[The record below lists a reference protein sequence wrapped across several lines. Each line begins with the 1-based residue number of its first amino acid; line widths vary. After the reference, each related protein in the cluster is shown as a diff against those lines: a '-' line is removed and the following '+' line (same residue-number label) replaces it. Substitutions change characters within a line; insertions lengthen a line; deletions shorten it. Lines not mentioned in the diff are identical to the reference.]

1 MVKEKEKEGAIELY
15 NIQNFI
21 TNKID
26 EAFLRYRS
34 IWFLQFNFYI
44 LVAGNSSVKEIL

>member
-15 NIQNFI
+15 NIQL
-21 TNKID
+21 ID

-34 IWFLQFNFYI
+34 IWFLRFDFYI

>member
-15 NIQNFI
+15 NKQLIE
-21 TNKID
+21 

-34 IWFLQFNFYI
+34 FWFLRFNFYI
-44 LVAGNSSVKEIL
+44 LVAGNSNVKEIL